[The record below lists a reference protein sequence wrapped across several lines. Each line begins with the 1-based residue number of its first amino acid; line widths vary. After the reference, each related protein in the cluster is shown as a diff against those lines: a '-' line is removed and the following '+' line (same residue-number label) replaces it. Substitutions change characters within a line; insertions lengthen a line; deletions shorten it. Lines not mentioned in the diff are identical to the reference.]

1 MKSVFDRMLSQ
12 IIRRGRLE
20 VIWPDGSRTHYGN
33 GVGTTAALRI
43 RDSGAERR
51 LALNPEL
58 ALGELYMDGRVDF
71 PGDTLAEFMSLINNN
86 WHEFRGNP
94 WVGGLAGVR
103 RFMHRIRERN
113 DRFRARRN
121 VAHHYDLN
129 EHLYRLFLDRD
140 MQYSCAYFETPDMS
154 LDEAQ
159 IAKKRHI
166 AAKLALKPGQRV
178 LDIGSGWGGLGL
190 YLAQNFDVDVTGV
203 TLSQEQLRVSNRR
216 AEEQRV
222 ADRVRFL
229 LKDYREIAGSF
240 DRIVSVGMFEHVGLN
255 NFGEFFGAVRR
266 LLTDDGIALLHTIG
280 KKTDP
285 GPINAWMERYI
296 FPGAYLPALS
306 ELAPVIERHQFWL
319 TDLEVL
325 RLHYADT
332 LAAWHKRF
340 QAKRAEIAKLYDERF
355 CRMWEFYL
363 QACEVSFRQ
372 GDFVVFQLQL
382 AKQIDSVELTRD
394 YIYQSKPQSWPQS
407 VKSRRALQRN

>member
-1 MKSVFDRMLSQ
+1 
-12 IIRRGRLE
+12 

-43 RDSGAERR
+43 GDSGAERR

-58 ALGELYMDGRVDF
+58 ALGELYMDGRIDF
-71 PGDTLAEFMSLINNN
+71 PGDALAEFMSLINNN

-229 LKDYREIAGSF
+229 LKDYREIDGSF
-240 DRIVSVGMFEHVGLN
+240 DKIVSVGMFEHVGLN

-266 LLTDDGIALLHTIG
+266 LLADHGIALLHTIG
-280 KKTDP
+280 KKADP